1 MNPIGHYKMM
11 NTDKDPDS
19 IVLSHMNDSKQN
31 HSAFDTGTL
40 RKKTTM
46 TRKFSLEEF
55 ELYFDIL
62 KNYSK

>member
-40 RKKTTM
+40 RKKPQ
-46 TRKFSLEEF
+46 
-55 ELYFDIL
+55 
-62 KNYSK
+62 